1 MSSGKR
7 CRVATC
13 CATHDDYRN
22 ETPATGFAP
31 MKPFSFQLPVEVHF
45 GPGSLALLSRYTH
58 LGQRAALVCGRASA
72 RANGALDRVLA
83 HFPGALVLDGIPENP
98 ETRDCEAHAVTCRE
112 AGVDCI
118 IALGGGSVLDA
129 AKAVAL
135 LATNS
140 GACADYLDDSSGC
153 APALPIMAIPT
164 TAGTGSEVTPYSVLV
179 DSALRE
185 KKTLRHPSLYPRVAI
200 LDPQLTLALPR
211 DVTVATAL
219 DALSQAMEGMVSK
232 RATPFCDLLALEAC
246 RLIRATLPWILTAPQ
261 DEVPRGILLYAA
273 MLSGV
278 VIAQSGTTLV
288 HGMGYHYT
296 LDYGIAHGA
305 ANALLLPPVFAWN
318 ALLLPATVATLA
330 GTLGRPGPPK
340 TESAAQSIVVAL
352 YEFYNEI
359 GFPAAARDHGVPRD
373 AAARFAESIIRAP
386 YRFKNQ
392 VGDFTKADVEGLYE
406 SAWSGKVS

>member
-1 MSSGKR
+1 
-7 CRVATC
+7 
-13 CATHDDYRN
+13 
-22 ETPATGFAP
+22 

-45 GPGSLALLSRYTH
+45 APGALSFLARYRD
-58 LGQRAALVCGRASA
+58 LGARPALICGRDSA
-72 RANGALDRVLA
+72 RASGALDSVLE
-83 HFPGALVLDGIPENP
+83 HYPGALVLHGIPENP
-98 ETRDCEAHAVTCRE
+98 ETSDCEAYAVTCRE

-118 IALGGGSVLDA
+118 IALGGGSVMDA
-129 AKAVAL
+129 AKAIAL
-135 LATNS
+135 LVVNG
-140 GACADYLDDSSGC
+140 GACADYLDDAGGC
-153 APALPIMAIPT
+153 KPALPMVAIPT

-179 DSALRE
+179 DSERRE

-200 LDPQLTLALPR
+200 LDPRLTLALPR
-211 DVTVATAL
+211 EITIATAL

-232 RATPFCDLLALEAC
+232 RATPFGDLLALEAC
-246 RLIRATLPWILTAPQ
+246 RLIRAALPWALTAPH
-261 DEVPRGILLYAA
+261 DEEARGVLLYAA

-318 ALLLPATVATLA
+318 AVLLPATVSTIA
-330 GTLGRPGPPK
+330 GALGRPGPPK
-340 TESAAQSIVVAL
+340 TESAAHSIVTAL
-352 YEFYNEI
+352 YDFYAEI
-359 GFPAAARDHGVPRD
+359 DFPAAARDHGVPRE

-392 VGDFTKADVEGLYE
+392 VGDFTKADVEHLFE
-406 SAWSGKVS
+406 AAWTGQVS

>member
-7 CRVATC
+7 CRAATC
-13 CATHDDYRN
+13 YATHDDSRLEVYALGR
-22 ETPATGFAP
+22 AP
-31 MKPFSFQLPVEVHF
+31 MKPFAFQLPVEVHF
-45 GPGSLALLSRYTH
+45 GPGTLSLLSRYGH
-58 LGQRAALVCGRASA
+58 LGHRAALMCGRSSA
-72 RANGALDRVLA
+72 RASGALDRVLE
-83 HFPGALVLDGIPENP
+83 HFPGALVIDGIPENP
-98 ETRDCEAHAVTCRE
+98 ETSDCEAYAATCRE

-129 AKAVAL
+129 AKAIAL
-135 LATNS
+135 LVTNG
-140 GACADYLDDSSGC
+140 GACADYLDDSNGC
-153 APALPIMAIPT
+153 KPALPIVAIPT

-211 DVTVATAL
+211 EVTVATAL

-232 RATPFCDLLALEAC
+232 RATPFGDLLALEAC
-246 RLIRATLPWILTAPQ
+246 RLICAALPWVLTAPH
-261 DEVPRGILLYAA
+261 DEEARGVLLYAA

-318 ALLLPATVATLA
+318 AILPPATVASLA
-330 GTLGRPGPPK
+330 GILGRPGPPK
-340 TESAAQSIVVAL
+340 TESAAQAIVVAL
-352 YEFYNEI
+352 YDFYDEI
-359 GFPAAARDHGVPRD
+359 GFSPAARDHGVPQD
-373 AAARFAESIIRAP
+373 AAARFAESIIQAP

-392 VGDFTKADVEGLYE
+392 VGDFTKADVEGLFE
-406 SAWSGKVS
+406 AAWSGRV